1 MKISELL
8 KDKTVSIEVIE
19 ETRSVSQH
27 VYGGLFGGFK
37 EKISNEDWA
46 GYAVVKNGNRI
57 LETFGYNRTKGYYH
71 ALSLT
76 INGKKQSVDEDV
88 ARGIFF
94 DIKDLYE
101 QQEQEKR
108 RIRIEKEK
116 AVLEQKK
123 QVYYDMLQES
133 LHQK

>member
-8 KDKTVSIEVIE
+8 KDKTVSIEMIE

-27 VYGGLFGGFK
+27 IYGGLFGGF
-37 EKISNEDWA
+37 EVKISNENWV
-46 GYAVVKNGNRI
+46 GYAVVKNRNKI
-57 LETFGYNRTKGYYH
+57 LEIFGYNRTKDYH

-76 INGKKQSVDEDV
+76 INGKKQSVDKDV
-88 ARGIFF
+88 AKGIFC
-94 DIKDLYE
+94 DIRDLYE

-108 RIRIEKEK
+108 RISIEKEK
-116 AVLEQKK
+116 AMLEQKK

-133 LHQK
+133 LYQK

>member
-8 KDKTVSIEVIE
+8 KDKSVSIELIE
-19 ETRSVSQH
+19 ETRSVSQR
-27 VYGGLFGGFK
+27 VYGGLFGGFNVR
-37 EKISNEDWA
+37 ISNEEWA

-57 LETFGYNRTKGYYH
+57 LETFGYNRTKDYH
-71 ALSLT
+71 VWSLT
-76 INGKKQSVDEDV
+76 INGKKQSVDKDV
-88 ARGIFF
+88 ARGIFY

-116 AVLEQKK
+116 AIFEQRK

>member
-8 KDKTVSIEVIE
+8 KDKSVSIELIE
-19 ETRSVSQH
+19 ETRSVSQR
-27 VYGGLFGGFK
+27 VYGGLFGGFNV
-37 EKISNEDWA
+37 KISNEEWV

-57 LETFGYNRTKGYYH
+57 LETFGYNRTQDYH
-71 ALSLT
+71 VWSLT
-76 INGKKQSVDEDV
+76 INGKKQSVDKDV

-94 DIKDLYE
+94 DISDLYE

-116 AVLEQKK
+116 AIFEQRK

>member
-8 KDKTVSIEVIE
+8 KDKSVSIELIE
-19 ETRSVSQH
+19 ETRSVSQR
-27 VYGGLFGGFK
+27 VYGGLFGGFNV
-37 EKISNEDWA
+37 KISNEDWV

-57 LETFGYNRTKGYYH
+57 LETFGYNRTQDYH
-71 ALSLT
+71 VWSLT
-76 INGKKQSVDEDV
+76 INGKKQSVDKDV
-88 ARGIFF
+88 AMGIFC
-94 DIKDLYE
+94 DIRDLYQ

-116 AVLEQKK
+116 AILEQKK
-123 QVYYDMLQES
+123 QVYYDKLQES

>member
-1 MKISELL
+1 MNISELL
-8 KDKTVSIEVIE
+8 KDKSVSIEVIE

-37 EKISNEDWA
+37 EKISNENWG

-57 LETFGYNRTKGYYH
+57 LETFGYKRTKDYY
-71 ALSLT
+71 AWSLT
-76 INGKKQSVDEDV
+76 INGKKQSVDKDV
-88 ARGIFF
+88 ARGIFY

-101 QQEQEKR
+101 QQEQEKNR
-108 RIRIEKEK
+108 LRIEKEK
-116 AVLEQKK
+116 AILEQKK
-123 QVYYDMLQES
+123 QVYYNMLQES

>member
-8 KDKTVSIEVIE
+8 KDKTVSIEMIE

-37 EKISNEDWA
+37 KKISDEDWV

-57 LETFGYNRTKGYYH
+57 LETFGYNRTQDYH
-71 ALSLT
+71 VWSLT
-76 INGKKQSVDEDV
+76 INGKKQSVDKDV
-88 ARGIFF
+88 AMGIFC
-94 DIKDLYE
+94 DIRDLYQ

-116 AVLEQKK
+116 AIFEQKK
-123 QVYYDMLQES
+123 QVYYDKLQES

>member
-8 KDKTVSIEVIE
+8 KDNSVSIELIE
-19 ETRSVSQH
+19 ETRSVSQRI
-27 VYGGLFGGFK
+27 YGGLFGGYK

-57 LETFGYNRTKGYYH
+57 LETFGYNRTQDYH
-71 ALSLT
+71 AWSLT
-76 INGKKQSVDEDV
+76 INGKKQSVDKDV

-94 DIKDLYE
+94 DIQDLYE

-116 AVLEQKK
+116 AILEQKK

>member
-8 KDKTVSIEVIE
+8 KDKTVSIEMIE
-19 ETRSVSQH
+19 ETRSVSRH
-27 VYGGLFGGFK
+27 IYDGLFGGF
-37 EKISNEDWA
+37 EEEISNENWV
-46 GYAVVKNGNRI
+46 GYAVVKNGNKI
-57 LETFGYNRTKGYYH
+57 LEIFGYNRTKGYY

-76 INGKKQSVDEDV
+76 INGKKQSVDKDV
-88 ARGIFF
+88 AMGIFC
-94 DIKDLYE
+94 DIRDLYQ

-116 AVLEQKK
+116 AILEQKK
-123 QVYYDMLQES
+123 QVYYNKLQES

>member
-8 KDKTVSIEVIE
+8 KDKTISIEMIE
-19 ETRSVSQH
+19 ETRSVSRH
-27 VYGGLFGGFK
+27 IYDGLFGGF
-37 EKISNEDWA
+37 EEEISNENWV
-46 GYAVVKNGNRI
+46 GYAVVKNGNKI
-57 LETFGYNRTKGYYH
+57 LEIFGYNRTKGYY

-76 INGKKQSVDEDV
+76 INGKKQSVDKDV
-88 ARGIFF
+88 AMGIFC
-94 DIKDLYE
+94 DIRDLYQ

-116 AVLEQKK
+116 AILEQKK
-123 QVYYDMLQES
+123 QVYYDKLQES